1 MMTTKSE
8 TESVLVDFQPM
19 SPEEMQRTM
28 QCLLQQQAQF
38 AASLD
43 SLSGKT
49 DRLADGVIGLTAIVG
64 QLIVSQQETDKQLK
78 ETDKQLKETDRQLKD
93 TQARS
98 AEADARL
105 TEQMRETESHLNM
118 LIEMFERRH
127 REDEGP
133 RPS

>member
-1 MMTTKSE
+1 M
-8 TESVLVDFQPM
+8 
-19 SPEEMQRTM
+19 
-28 QCLLQQQAQF
+28 
-38 AASLD
+38 
-43 SLSGKT
+43 
-49 DRLADGVIGLTAIVG
+49 
-64 QLIVSQQETDKQLK
+64 SQQ

-98 AEADARL
+98 AAADDRL

-127 REDEGP
+127 REDDGP